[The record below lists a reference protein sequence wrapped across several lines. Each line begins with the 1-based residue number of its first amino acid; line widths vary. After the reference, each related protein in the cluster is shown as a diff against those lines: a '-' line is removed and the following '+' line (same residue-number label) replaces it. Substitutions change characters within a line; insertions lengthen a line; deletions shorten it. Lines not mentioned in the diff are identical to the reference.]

1 MNTILSLAVF
11 CTVWHRCNQP
21 TVLEVLVAA
30 DGKCWALLQLLCA
43 STLFDDYVCTG
54 KPLPAQPPAPDTLGV
69 DKSKTP
75 KWEVVVRV
83 HNISLIMEKL
93 PPVGYQSLGAGPD
106 LGTVSLS
113 HHALCIQAVCLIMLL
128 PCEVAAPSCH
138 VGSISGVLQSFFVWK
153 RACAAFV

>member
-1 MNTILSLAVF
+1 MSTILSLAVF
-11 CTVWHRCNQP
+11 CTARHHCNQP

-30 DGKCWALLQLLCA
+30 DGTYWALWQLLCT

-54 KPLPAQPPAPDTLGV
+54 KPLPAEPPAPDTLGV

-106 LGTVSLS
+106 LGTVSLL
-113 HHALCIQAVCLIMLL
+113 HHVSSSQAVCLVMS
-128 PCEVAAPSCH
+128 PAA
-138 VGSISGVLQSFFVWK
+138 
-153 RACAAFV
+153 